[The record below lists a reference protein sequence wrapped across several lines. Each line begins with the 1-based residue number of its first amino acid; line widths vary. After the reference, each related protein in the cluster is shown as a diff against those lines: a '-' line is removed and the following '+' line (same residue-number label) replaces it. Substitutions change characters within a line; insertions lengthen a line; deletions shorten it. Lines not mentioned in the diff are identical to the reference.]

1 MPAGKFTKLLK
12 IHWHSTKLYTN
23 HPGLAA
29 AGYREKR
36 TQMKLTNKVAIITG
50 GSRGIGRGVAEA
62 FAREGSAVAVVGR
75 NQAACDETAAFIV
88 KNGGSA
94 IGIAAD
100 VSKEGDVARMVAETL
115 AKLHRIDL
123 LVNSAAVNLPYR
135 EVADLSLDDWNRLIG
150 VNLTGIF
157 LCCKAVLPQMKQQH
171 YGKIINFSSIGGLSG
186 APGRAPYRASK
197 AAIINFSECLAAEVK
212 EFGIDVNT
220 ICPCVV
226 ETDMLRETKKT
237 VAISNIPMSPA
248 EMAEVAVF
256 LASPEGR
263 AITGTTIN
271 AFGQGNPLFYL
282 PKK

>member
-1 MPAGKFTKLLK
+1 MRLK
-12 IHWHSTKLYTN
+12 
-23 HPGLAA
+23 
-29 AGYREKR
+29 
-36 TQMKLTNKVAIITG
+36 NKVAIITG
-50 GSRGIGRGVAEA
+50 GSRGIGRGVAIA
-62 FAREGSAVAVVGR
+62 FANEGAAVAVVGR
-75 NQAACDETAAFIV
+75 NKNTCDETAAFIT
-88 KNGGSA
+88 KKGGNA

-100 VSKEGDVARMVAETL
+100 ISKEADVAAMVAQTL
-115 AKLHRIDL
+115 EQLHRVDL

-135 EVADLSLDDWNRLIG
+135 EVTDITVDDWNWIIG

-157 LCCKAVLPQMKQQH
+157 LCCKAVLPQMKKQH
-171 YGKIINFSSIGGLSG
+171 FGKIINFSSIGGLSG
-186 APGRAPYRASK
+186 APGRAPYRATK

-237 VAISNIPMSPA
+237 VAIPNIPMPPE

-256 LASPEGR
+256 LASNEGR

>member
-1 MPAGKFTKLLK
+1 
-12 IHWHSTKLYTN
+12 
-23 HPGLAA
+23 
-29 AGYREKR
+29 
-36 TQMKLTNKVAIITG
+36 MKLANKVAIITG
-50 GSRGIGRGVAEA
+50 GSRGIGRGVAVA
-62 FAREGSAVAVVGR
+62 FAHEGAAVAIVGR
-75 NQAACDETAAFIV
+75 NKQDCDATAVFISGS
-88 KNGGSA
+88 GGTA
-94 IGIAAD
+94 ISIPAD
-100 VSKEGDVARMVAETL
+100 VSKEEDAARIAEQTV
-115 AKLHRIDL
+115 AKLHRIDI

-135 EVADLSLDDWNRLIG
+135 VISDVTLADWNWILG

-157 LCCKAVLPQMKQQH
+157 LVCKAVLPQMKQQH
-171 YGKIINFSSIGGLSG
+171 FGKIINFSSIGGLSG
-186 APGRAPYRASK
+186 APGRAPYRATK

-237 VAISNIPMSPA
+237 VAIPNIPMPPE

-256 LASPEGR
+256 LASNEGR

-271 AFGQGNPLFYL
+271 AFGAGNPLFYL

>member
-1 MPAGKFTKLLK
+1 M
-12 IHWHSTKLYTN
+12 
-23 HPGLAA
+23 
-29 AGYREKR
+29 EKR
-36 TQMKLTNKVAIITG
+36 HIMRLKNKVAIITG
-50 GSRGIGRGVAEA
+50 GSRGIGRGVAVA
-62 FAREGSAVAVVGR
+62 FANEGAAVVIVGK
-75 NQAACDETAAFIV
+75 NKNTCDETSAFIT
-88 KNGGSA
+88 KNGGNA
-94 IGIAAD
+94 IGITAD
-100 VSKEGDVARMVAETL
+100 VSKEADVAGMVAQTL
-115 AKLHRIDL
+115 EQLHHVDL

-135 EVADLSLDDWNRLIG
+135 EVTDVTMDDWNWIMG

-157 LCCKAVLPQMKQQH
+157 LCCKAVLPQMKKQH
-171 YGKIINFSSIGGLSG
+171 HGKIINFSSIGGLSG
-186 APGRAPYRASK
+186 APGRAPYRATK

-237 VAISNIPMSPA
+237 VAIPNIPMPPE

-256 LASPEGR
+256 LASDEGR

>member
-1 MPAGKFTKLLK
+1 MRLK
-12 IHWHSTKLYTN
+12 
-23 HPGLAA
+23 
-29 AGYREKR
+29 
-36 TQMKLTNKVAIITG
+36 NKVAIITG
-50 GSRGIGRGVAEA
+50 GSRGIGRGVAIA
-62 FAREGSAVAVVGR
+62 FANEGAAVAVVGR
-75 NQAACDETAAFIV
+75 NKNTCDETAAFIT
-88 KNGGSA
+88 KKGGNA

-100 VSKEGDVARMVAETL
+100 ISKEADVAAMVAQTL
-115 AKLHRIDL
+115 EQLHRVDL

-135 EVADLSLDDWNRLIG
+135 EVTDVTMDDWNWIIG

-157 LCCKAVLPQMKQQH
+157 LCCKAVLPQMKKQH
-171 YGKIINFSSIGGLSG
+171 FGKIINFSSIGGLSG
-186 APGRAPYRASK
+186 APGRAPYRATK

-237 VAISNIPMSPA
+237 VAIPNIPMPPE

-256 LASPEGR
+256 LASNEGR